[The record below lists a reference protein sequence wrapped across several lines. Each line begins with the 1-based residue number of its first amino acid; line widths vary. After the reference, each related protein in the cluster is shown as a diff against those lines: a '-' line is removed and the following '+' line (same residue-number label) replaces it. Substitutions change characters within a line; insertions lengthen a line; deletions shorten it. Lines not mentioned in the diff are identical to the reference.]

1 MKRQAF
7 RVITPPRFLLALF
20 LSLAPLV
27 LHSHEVA
34 TDMLQAATRFR
45 ASLETAQLKLASYPL
60 TDAERENW
68 HFVPLERRGLPFKRM
83 TTDQQALGL
92 ALLRTGLSHTGTA
105 KAQAIMQL
113 ELVLKDLEKDT
124 KGRRDPVQYFITF
137 FGEPA
142 GADSWGWRF
151 EGHHLSFNFTVVGGK
166 HVFFTPSF
174 MGTNPA
180 EVRQG
185 PRRGERVLGEEED
198 AGFAFI
204 ESLDADQRR
213 AAIIAADPLKEIVT
227 TNQKRVDPLSPAG
240 IAATRLN
247 PVQRT
252 RLEAL
257 VKLYLARWRP
267 ELAAETFAK
276 MEAAGLDKLTF
287 AWAGPV
293 DRTKG
298 RYYRIQGPT
307 ILIEFDNFQ
316 NNFNHVHTVVR
327 DFKGDF
333 GRDLLA
339 EHHARDHAKK

>member
-1 MKRQAF
+1 M
-7 RVITPPRFLLALF
+7 ITPSRPVFALLLLLAVPALR
-20 LSLAPLV
+20 A
-27 LHSHEVA
+27 HEVA
-34 TDMLQAATRFR
+34 LEMLQASARFR
-45 ASLETAQLKLASYPL
+45 ASLDAAQLKLATYPL

-68 HFVPLERRGLPFKRM
+68 NFVPLERRGLSFKRM
-83 TTDQQALGL
+83 TADQQALGL
-92 ALLRTGLSHTGTA
+92 ALLRTGLSHTGAA

-113 ELVLKDLEKDT
+113 ELVLKELEKDT

-142 GADSWGWRF
+142 AADSWGWRF

-204 ESLDADQRR
+204 ESLNDAQRR

-227 TNQKRVDPLSPAG
+227 TNQKRVDPLSPVG
-240 IAATRLN
+240 IAATRLDAA
-247 PVQRT
+247 QRA

-276 MEAAGLDKLTF
+276 IEAAGLDQLTF

-339 EHHARDHAKK
+339 EHHARDHARK